1 MKTLK
6 EWTNEHFWDNA
17 KPVVIVDDD
26 GKELDIRKE
35 EYENYEFVKSKET
48 TDENIVT
55 VRQLTAVLPAIR
67 GERGKYEN
75 T

>member
-17 KPVVIVDDD
+17 KPVVIVDEG
-26 GKELDIRKE
+26 GKELNIRKE
-35 EYENYEFVKSKET
+35 EYSNYEFIKNEET

-55 VRQLTAVLPAIR
+55 VR
-67 GERGKYEN
+67 
-75 T
+75 

>member
-6 EWTNEHFWDNA
+6 EWANEHFWDNA
-17 KPVVIVDDD
+17 KPVVIVDEC

-35 EYENYEFVKSKET
+35 EYSNYEFIKNEET

-55 VRQLTAVLPAIR
+55 VR
-67 GERGKYEN
+67 
-75 T
+75 